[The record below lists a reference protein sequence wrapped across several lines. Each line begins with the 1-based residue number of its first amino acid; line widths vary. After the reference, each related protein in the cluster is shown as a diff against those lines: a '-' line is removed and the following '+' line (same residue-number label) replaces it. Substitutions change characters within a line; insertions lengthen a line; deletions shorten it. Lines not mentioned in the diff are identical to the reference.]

1 MTRGMFVT
9 VLGRLAGVNPD
20 RYAGPSAFSDVAHTA
35 YYAPYVAWAAQ
46 YGVTLGTG
54 GGAFSPGAYV
64 DRQQMAVFFVR
75 YFETFQVNYGSG
87 APVSTTP
94 ADLDSVSPWARDAVL
109 KLWRQGIFVGEG
121 GSFNP
126 TGLATRAQAA
136 TLCYRTD
143 EAVNTWY
150 SEPGVPSD
158 RVPVELPEPS
168 SGGGGGAVRHPD
180 YAPCAGGAGQPRR
193 PR

>member
-1 MTRGMFVT
+1 M
-9 VLGRLAGVNPD
+9 
-20 RYAGPSAFSDVAHTA
+20 
-35 YYAPYVAWAAQ
+35 
-46 YGVTLGTG
+46 
-54 GGAFSPGAYV
+54 
-64 DRQQMAVFFVR
+64 
-75 YFETFQVNYGSG
+75 NYGSG

-126 TGLATRAQAA
+126 TGLATRPQAA

-143 EAVNTWY
+143 EAANTWY

-180 YAPCAGGAGQPRR
+180 YAPCAGGSGR
-193 PR
+193 PGRSR